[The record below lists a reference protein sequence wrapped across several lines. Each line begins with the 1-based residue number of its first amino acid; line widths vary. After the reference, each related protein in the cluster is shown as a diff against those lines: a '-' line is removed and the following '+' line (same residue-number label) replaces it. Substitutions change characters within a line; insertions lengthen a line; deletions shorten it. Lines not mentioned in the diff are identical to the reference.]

1 MYWRRLCNPLF
12 LWLIAAFFLA
22 RITNDVFPLNEAFG
36 LLVVSCPGCILR
48 RENTRR
54 WERPFN
60 GELLLLFKHF
70 RRSTSLVFRCKI
82 LSVFLWV
89 CACRVRARVRS
100 ACCLLPF
107 MQATIV
113 NIPNFGEIALESSDN
128 RKLALSSQANTTHF
142 GKNQLLYGV

>member
-89 CACRVRARVRS
+89 CAFRV
-100 ACCLLPF
+100 LPPPLH
-107 MQATIV
+107 AG
-113 NIPNFGEIALESSDN
+113 NYC
-128 RKLALSSQANTTHF
+128 KYSQLRRNCAWELRQSKISFIFPSKHYPFRQKPTLIRGLNMR
-142 GKNQLLYGV
+142 N